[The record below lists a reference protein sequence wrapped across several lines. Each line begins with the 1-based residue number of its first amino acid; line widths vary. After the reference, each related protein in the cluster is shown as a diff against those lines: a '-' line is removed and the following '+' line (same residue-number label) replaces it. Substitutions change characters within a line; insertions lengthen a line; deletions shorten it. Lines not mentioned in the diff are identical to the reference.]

1 MYIKE
6 IKKKNKYSDKIFV
19 YHRLVESYKTPKG
32 PRQRIRKH
40 FSRMVL
46 SNVSMAT
53 KDNKTIYIRNTSKPN
68 DFQKKIFDKLN
79 LNGKIINKK
88 ITIVE

>member
-1 MYIKE
+1 
-6 IKKKNKYSDKIFV
+6 
-19 YHRLVESYKTPKG
+19 
-32 PRQRIRKH
+32 
-40 FSRMVL
+40 MVL
-46 SNVSMAT
+46 STVSMAT

-68 DFQKKIFDKLN
+68 DFQKEIFDKLN